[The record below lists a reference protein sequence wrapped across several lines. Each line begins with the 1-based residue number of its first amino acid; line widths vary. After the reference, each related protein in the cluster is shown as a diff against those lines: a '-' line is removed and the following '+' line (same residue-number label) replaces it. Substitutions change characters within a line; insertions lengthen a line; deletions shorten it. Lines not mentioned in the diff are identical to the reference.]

1 VGAHPLGEE
10 PRGLAVDVLSDL
22 ITWLTAPEQ
31 WSGPSG
37 IPVRTFQHLWYSLLA
52 TAIATAIALPIG
64 VGIGHI
70 GRGGL
75 LVINFSNLGR
85 ALPSLGIIIL
95 VFTLVGFGVV
105 PVLVALTALAVPP
118 IVTNSYVGMRS
129 VDRDVREAAE
139 GMGMTGWQVLWRVEL
154 PVAMPLIMAGVRTSA
169 VQVVATATLAA
180 FVGLGGLG
188 RYLIDGFAQQDL
200 PQVLGGAVLVAVLSL
215 LTELVLGRVQTLVV
229 SEGLAERS
237 AEAAVGAK
245 VQKAA

>member
-1 VGAHPLGEE
+1 
-10 PRGLAVDVLSDL
+10 VDVLGDL
-22 ITWLTAPEQ
+22 IRWLTAPEQ
-31 WSGPSG
+31 WSGTSG
-37 IPVRTFQHLWYSLLA
+37 IPVRTLQHLWYSLVA
-52 TAIATAIALPIG
+52 TGIATAVALPVG
-64 VGIGHI
+64 VAIGHL
-70 GRGGL
+70 GRGGV
-75 LVINFSNLGR
+75 LVINLSNLGR

-105 PVLVALTALAVPP
+105 PVLVALTALAIPP

-139 GMGMTGWQVLWRVEL
+139 GMGMTGWQVLWGVEL

-188 RYLIDGFAQQDL
+188 RYLIDGFAQRDL
-200 PQVLGGAVLVAVLSL
+200 PQVLGGAVLVALLSL

-229 SEGLAERS
+229 SKGLAQRS

>member
-1 VGAHPLGEE
+1 
-10 PRGLAVDVLSDL
+10 VDVLGDL
-22 ITWLTAPEQ
+22 VRWLTAPEQ
-31 WSGPSG
+31 WSGPSA
-37 IPVRTFQHLWYSLLA
+37 IPARTLQHLWFSLVA
-52 TAIATAIALPIG
+52 TAIAAAIALPIG
-64 VGIGHI
+64 VVIGHT

-75 LVINFSNLGR
+75 VAINLTNLGR

-105 PVLVALTALAVPP
+105 PVLVALTALAIPP

-154 PVAMPLIMAGVRTSA
+154 PVAMPLIMAGIRTST

-188 RYLIDGFAQQDL
+188 RYLIDGFAQRDL

-215 LTELVLGRVQTLVV
+215 ITELALGRVQTLVV
-229 SEGLAERS
+229 SKGLAERS
-237 AEAAVGAK
+237 AAAAVGAK

>member
-1 VGAHPLGEE
+1 
-10 PRGLAVDVLSDL
+10 VDVLSDL
-22 ITWLTAPEQ
+22 IGWLTAPEQ

-37 IPVRTFQHLWYSLLA
+37 IPVRTVQHLWYSLVA
-52 TAIATAIALPIG
+52 TAIAAVIALPIG
-64 VGIGHI
+64 VVIGHI

-75 LVINFSNLGR
+75 VAINLSNLGR

-105 PVLVALTALAVPP
+105 PVLVALTALAIPP

-139 GMGMTGWQVLWRVEL
+139 GMGMTGWQVLWGVEL
-154 PVAMPLIMAGVRTSA
+154 PVAMPLIMAGIRTST

-188 RYLIDGFAQQDL
+188 RYLIDGFAQRDL

-215 LTELVLGRVQTLVV
+215 ITELALGRVQTLVV
-229 SEGLAERS
+229 SKGLAERS
-237 AEAAVGAK
+237 AAAAVGAK

>member
-1 VGAHPLGEE
+1 M
-10 PRGLAVDVLSDL
+10 DVLGDL
-22 ITWLTAPEQ
+22 IRWLTAPEQ
-31 WSGPSG
+31 WSGTSG
-37 IPVRTFQHLWYSLLA
+37 IPVRTLQHLWYSLVA
-52 TAIATAIALPIG
+52 TGIATAVALPIG
-64 VGIGHI
+64 VAIGHL
-70 GRGGL
+70 GRGGV
-75 LVINFSNLGR
+75 LVINLSNLGR

-105 PVLVALTALAVPP
+105 PVLVALTALAIPP
-118 IVTNSYVGMRS
+118 IATNSYVGMRS

-139 GMGMTGWQVLWRVEL
+139 GMGMTGWQVLWQVEL

-188 RYLIDGFAQQDL
+188 RYLIDGFAQRDL
-200 PQVLGGAVLVAVLSL
+200 PQVLGGAVLVALLSL

-229 SEGLAERS
+229 SKGLAQRS

>member
-1 VGAHPLGEE
+1 M
-10 PRGLAVDVLSDL
+10 DVLGDL
-22 ITWLTAPEQ
+22 IRWLTAPEQ

-37 IPVRTFQHLWYSLLA
+37 IPVRTLQHVWYSALA
-52 TAIATAIALPIG
+52 TGLAAAIALPIG
-64 VGIGHI
+64 VAIGHL

-75 LVINFSNLGR
+75 LVINLSNLGR

-139 GMGMTGWQVLWRVEL
+139 GMGMTGWQVLSRVEL

-188 RYLIDGFAQQDL
+188 RYLIDGLSQRDL
-200 PQVLGGAVLVAVLSL
+200 PQVVSGAILVAVLSL

-229 SEGLAERS
+229 SPGLAGRG
-237 AEAAVGAK
+237 ADAVVRAK
-245 VQKAA
+245 VEKAA